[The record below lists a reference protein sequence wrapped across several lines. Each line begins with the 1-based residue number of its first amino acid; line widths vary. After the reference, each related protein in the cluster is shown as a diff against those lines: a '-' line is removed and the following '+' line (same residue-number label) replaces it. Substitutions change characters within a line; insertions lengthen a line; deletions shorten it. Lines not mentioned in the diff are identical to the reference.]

1 MKQTLILGNIIT
13 MDEKKPFAK
22 AALVK
27 DGLFSFIGDADEAK
41 KLAGA
46 DAQVLDYGDNYIY
59 PGFLE
64 DHT

>member
-1 MKQTLILGNIIT
+1 
-13 MDEKKPFAK
+13 MDEKRLFAK

-64 DHT
+64 GHT